1 VEEGRVMARKSRF
14 GKRSLIALGLT
25 IFVVVAFIVV
35 WRRSLGVS
43 RSQDIARMETRK
55 TELETERKTLEDAIR
70 EASSNARIEPAARGR
85 LNMHTATETEVR
97 YFSRDPRDARSA
109 TDSTDRP

>member
-1 VEEGRVMARKSRF
+1 MATRKSRF

-25 IFVVVAFIVV
+25 GFVIVASIVV

-43 RSQDIARMETRK
+43 RSQEIARMERRK
-55 TELETERKTLEDAIR
+55 GELETERKTLEDAIR
-70 EASSNARIEPAARGR
+70 EASSNARIEPAARKR

-97 YFSRDPRDARSA
+97 YFIRDARDVQAA